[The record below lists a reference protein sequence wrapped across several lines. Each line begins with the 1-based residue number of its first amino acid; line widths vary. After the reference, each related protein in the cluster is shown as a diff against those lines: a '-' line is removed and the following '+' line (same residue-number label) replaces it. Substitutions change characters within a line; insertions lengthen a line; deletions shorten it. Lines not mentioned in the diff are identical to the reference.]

1 MSKIS
6 KDKVDKILDISD
18 QMKDFD
24 SGPSAKTQK
33 GMQDEENRKRYLE
46 RKQEADKIVARLE
59 KLKEGGDERFIKET
73 LKELTTIGLTALRTM
88 QDEMNQDPSGR
99 AVECMS
105 AMTNAVTAAVK
116 QLGDIENDKTK
127 LGLEKRKVD
136 IREKSATANLPNANG
151 GGNVLVIGSMTDALK
166 AIRNQGFDNAKEVD
180 AIVEEETKNRESPGT
195 PFPEEDED
203 K

>member
-24 SGPSAKTQK
+24 SGPSTKTQK
-33 GMQDEENRKRYLE
+33 GMQDEENRKKYLE

-59 KLKEGGDERFIKET
+59 KLKEGGDEKFIKET

-116 QLGDIENDKTK
+116 QLGDVEHDKTK
-127 LGLEKRKVD
+127 LEIEKRKVD
-136 IREKSATANLPNANG
+136 IKEKSATANLPNANG
-151 GGNVLVIGSMTDALK
+151 SGSIVVIGSMTDALK
-166 AIRNQGFDNAKEVD
+166 AIRDQGFQNMKEVD
-180 AIVEEETKNRESPGT
+180 AIVEEETKNKESPGT
-195 PFPEEDED
+195 PFPQDEG

>member
-6 KDKVDKILDISD
+6 KDKIDKILDISD

-24 SGPSAKTQK
+24 SGPSPKTQK

-59 KLKEGGDERFIKET
+59 KLKEGGDEKFIKET

-105 AMTNAVTAAVK
+105 AMANAVTAAVK
-116 QLGDIENDKTK
+116 QLGDVENDKIK

-136 IREKSATANLPNANG
+136 IKEKSATANLPNANG
-151 GGNVLVIGSMTDALK
+151 SGNILVIGSMTDALK

-180 AIVEEETKNRESPGT
+180 AIVEEEKKNRESPGT
-195 PFPEEDED
+195 PFSEDTE
-203 K
+203 